1 MFENAQFFSHLHF
14 KIAKSAIMTQKF
26 FFLKN
31 IIMGIKKRRILCWFQ
46 ICCCRLSEIHL
57 TKVKSKKPRKN
68 AQKRKYSKF
77 A

>member
-1 MFENAQFFSHLHF
+1 
-14 KIAKSAIMTQKF
+14 MTQKI

-31 IIMGIKKRRILCWFQ
+31 INVGIKKRRILCW
-46 ICCCRLSEIHL
+46 LSEMPP

-68 AQKRKYSKF
+68 AQNRKYSKF